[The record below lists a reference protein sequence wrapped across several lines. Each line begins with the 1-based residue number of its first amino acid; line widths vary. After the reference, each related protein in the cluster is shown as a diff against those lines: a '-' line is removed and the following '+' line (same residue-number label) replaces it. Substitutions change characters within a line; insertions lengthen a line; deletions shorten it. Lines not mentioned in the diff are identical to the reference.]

1 MELIKDIFN
10 NEWVINIGT
19 GLLVYIITTIISKI
33 ILNKAT
39 NKEKQVD
46 NANKEIIRILK
57 LYVVEKN
64 MLNGDTK
71 LDKLLAEANRQ
82 IGELNAYSLLI
93 PNVDLYIKMHVKI
106 EANKSSRIEGTRTT
120 VEEDLLD
127 VSDINPE
134 KRDDWEEVQNYV
146 KSTNYGVERIREGF
160 PVCTRLIRE
169 IHKILMNGVRGEHKT
184 PGEFRTSQNWIGGS
198 MPSTAVYVPPPHT
211 EVAECLTDFE
221 KFINNEEIDTPDL
234 IKIAIL
240 HYQFESIHPFLDGN
254 GRIGRLLVPLY
265 IQSKGMLVKSCLYIS
280 DYIERNKDT
289 YYDMLTRVRTHND
302 MISWI
307 KFFLQAVIET
317 SKTAKEK
324 FRKVVELTMEM
335 DKVIMD
341 LPVKPENAKKVI
353 DVLYNEPVINR
364 KKLMEIT
371 NMKASTLKD
380 TVNALLERNII
391 LEITGYSRNQVFAFQ
406 NYIDLFLT

>member
-1 MELIKDIFN
+1 MKLEEYKSGEYVKMNDYKAFIP
-10 NEWVINIGT
+10 
-19 GLLVYIITTIISKI
+19 SKI
-33 ILNKAT
+33 NY
-39 NKEKQVD
+39 NWGWD
-46 NANKEIIRILK
+46 
-57 LYVVEKN
+57 
-64 MLNGDTK
+64 DTK

-127 VSDINPE
+127 VTDINPE

-146 KSTNYGVERIREGF
+146 KATNYGVERIREGF

-169 IHKILMNGVRGEHKT
+169 IHEILMQGVRGEHKT
-184 PGEFRTSQNWIGGS
+184 PGEFRVSQNWIGGS

-211 EVAECLTDFE
+211 EVAECLSDFE

-254 GRIGRLLVPLY
+254 GRIGRLLIPLY
-265 IQSKGMLVKSCLYIS
+265 IQSKGMLEKSCLYIS
-280 DYIERNKDT
+280 DYIERNK
-289 YYDMLTRVRTHND
+289 YDMLTRVRTHND
-302 MISWI
+302 MIGWI
-307 KFFLQAVIET
+307 KFFLEAVIET

-335 DKVIMD
+335 DKVIME
-341 LPVKPENAKKVI
+341 LPVKPENARKVL
-353 DVLYNEPVINR
+353 DVLYNEPVVSR
-364 KKLMEIT
+364 KKIIGNT
-371 NMKASTLKD
+371 GMKFTTLVGVINSFQEKEVLVE
-380 TVNALLERNII
+380 T
-391 LEITGYSRNQVFAFQ
+391 TGFSRNQIFAFQ
-406 NYIDLFLT
+406 KYIDLFLK

>member
-1 MELIKDIFN
+1 MKLEKYKSGEYVKMNDYKAFIP
-10 NEWVINIGT
+10 
-19 GLLVYIITTIISKI
+19 SKI
-33 ILNKAT
+33 NY
-39 NKEKQVD
+39 NWGWD
-46 NANKEIIRILK
+46 
-57 LYVVEKN
+57 
-64 MLNGDTK
+64 DTK

-127 VSDINPE
+127 VTDINPE
-134 KRDDWEEVQNYV
+134 KRDDWEEVQNHV
-146 KSTNYGVERIREGF
+146 KATNYGVERIKNGF

-169 IHKILMNGVRGEHKT
+169 LHKILMQGVRGEHKT

-198 MPSTAVYVPPPHT
+198 MPSNAVYVPPPHT
-211 EVAECLTDFE
+211 EIAECLTDFE

-254 GRIGRLLVPLY
+254 GRIGRLLIPLY
-265 IQSKGMLVKSCLYIS
+265 IQSKGMLDKSCLYIS

-302 MISWI
+302 MIAWI
-307 KFFLQAVIET
+307 KFFLEAVIET

-324 FRKVVELTMEM
+324 FRNVVELTMEM
-335 DKVIMD
+335 DKTIID
-341 LPVKPENAKKVI
+341 LPIKAENAKKVI
-353 DVLYNEPVINR
+353 DVLYNEPIINR

-371 NMKASTLKD
+371 NIRPSTLKD
-380 TVNALLERNII
+380 TVNVLLENNII
-391 LEITGYSRNQVFAFQ
+391 VETTGYSRNQVFAFQ
-406 NYIDLFLT
+406 KYIDLFLK

>member
-1 MELIKDIFN
+1 MKLEEYKSGKYVKMNDYKAFIP
-10 NEWVINIGT
+10 
-19 GLLVYIITTIISKI
+19 SKI
-33 ILNKAT
+33 NY
-39 NKEKQVD
+39 NWGWD
-46 NANKEIIRILK
+46 
-57 LYVVEKN
+57 
-64 MLNGDTK
+64 DTK

-127 VSDINPE
+127 VTDINPE

-146 KSTNYGVERIREGF
+146 KATNYGVERIREGF

-169 IHKILMNGVRGEHKT
+169 IHRILMQGVRGEHKT
-184 PGEFRTSQNWIGGS
+184 PGEFRVSQNWIGGS

-211 EVAECLTDFE
+211 EVAECLSDFE

-254 GRIGRLLVPLY
+254 GRIGRLLIPLY
-265 IQSKGMLVKSCLYIS
+265 IQSKGMLEKSCLYIS

-289 YYDMLTRVRTHND
+289 YYDMLTRVRTYND
-302 MISWI
+302 MIGWI
-307 KFFLQAVIET
+307 KFFLEAVIET

-324 FRKVVELTMEM
+324 FRSVVELTMEM

-341 LPVKPENAKKVI
+341 LSVKPENARKVL
-353 DVLYNEPVINR
+353 DVLYDEPIISR
-364 KKLMEIT
+364 KKILGKIDIKPT
-371 NMKASTLKD
+371 TLNV
-380 TVNALLERNII
+380 TVNSLQERGII
-391 LEITGYSRNQVFAFQ
+391 QETTGYSRNQVFAFQ
-406 NYIDLFLT
+406 KYIDLFLK

>member
-1 MELIKDIFN
+1 MKLEEYKSGKYVKMNDYKAFIP
-10 NEWVINIGT
+10 
-19 GLLVYIITTIISKI
+19 SKI
-33 ILNKAT
+33 NC
-39 NKEKQVD
+39 NWGWD
-46 NANKEIIRILK
+46 
-57 LYVVEKN
+57 
-64 MLNGDTK
+64 DTK

-127 VSDINPE
+127 VTDINPE

-146 KSTNYGVERIREGF
+146 KATNYGVERIREGF

-169 IHKILMNGVRGEHKT
+169 IHEILMQGVRGEHKT
-184 PGEFRTSQNWIGGS
+184 PGEFRVSQNWIGGS

-211 EVAECLTDFE
+211 EVADCLTDFE

-254 GRIGRLLVPLY
+254 GRIGRLLIPLY
-265 IQSKGMLVKSCLYIS
+265 IQSKGMLEKSCLYIS

-289 YYDMLTRVRTHND
+289 YYDMLTKVRTHND
-302 MISWI
+302 MIGWI
-307 KFFLQAVIET
+307 KFFLEAVIET

-324 FRKVVELTMEM
+324 FRNVVELTMEM

-341 LPVKPENAKKVI
+341 LPVKPENARRVL
-353 DVLYNEPVINR
+353 DVLYDEPVISR
-364 KKLMEIT
+364 KKILEKIDIKPT
-371 NMKASTLKD
+371 TLNV
-380 TVNALLERNII
+380 TVNSLQERQII
-391 LEITGYSRNQVFAFQ
+391 QETTGYSRNQVFAFQ
-406 NYIDLFLT
+406 KYIDLFLK

>member
-1 MELIKDIFN
+1 MKLEEYKSGEYVKMNDYKAFIP
-10 NEWVINIGT
+10 
-19 GLLVYIITTIISKI
+19 SKI
-33 ILNKAT
+33 NF
-39 NKEKQVD
+39 NWGWD
-46 NANKEIIRILK
+46 
-57 LYVVEKN
+57 
-64 MLNGDTK
+64 DTK

-127 VSDINPE
+127 VTDINPE

-146 KSTNYGVERIREGF
+146 KATNYGIERIRDGF

-169 IHKILMNGVRGEHKT
+169 IHEILMQGVRGEYKT
-184 PGEFRTSQNWIGGS
+184 PGEFRVSQNWIGGS

-211 EVAECLTDFE
+211 EVTECLSDFE

-254 GRIGRLLVPLY
+254 GRIGRLLIPLY
-265 IQSKGMLVKSCLYIS
+265 IQSKGMLEKSCLYIS
-280 DYIERNKDT
+280 DYIEKNKDT
-289 YYDMLTRVRTHND
+289 YYDMLTRVRTNND
-302 MISWI
+302 MIGWI
-307 KFFLQAVIET
+307 KFFLEAVIET

-324 FRKVVELTMEM
+324 FRNVVELTMEM
-335 DKVIMD
+335 DKLIME

-353 DVLYNEPVINR
+353 DLLYDEPVLTRN
-364 KKLMEIT
+364 KMSEIT
-371 NMKASTLKD
+371 EIKLTTINGI
-380 TVNALLERNII
+380 VNALLDKGII
-391 LEITGYSRNQVFAFQ
+391 TETTGYSRNQIFAFEK
-406 NYIDLFLT
+406 YINLFLK

>member
-1 MELIKDIFN
+1 MKLEEYKSGEYVKMNDYKAFIP
-10 NEWVINIGT
+10 
-19 GLLVYIITTIISKI
+19 SKI
-33 ILNKAT
+33 NF
-39 NKEKQVD
+39 NWGWD
-46 NANKEIIRILK
+46 
-57 LYVVEKN
+57 
-64 MLNGDTK
+64 DTK

-127 VSDINPE
+127 VTDINPE

-146 KSTNYGVERIREGF
+146 KATNYGIERIRDGF

-169 IHKILMNGVRGEHKT
+169 IHEILMQGVRGEYKT
-184 PGEFRTSQNWIGGS
+184 PGEFRVSQNWIGGS

-211 EVAECLTDFE
+211 EVTECLSDFE

-254 GRIGRLLVPLY
+254 GRIGRLLIPLY
-265 IQSKGMLVKSCLYIS
+265 IQSKGMLEKSCLYIS

-289 YYDMLTRVRTHND
+289 YYDMLTRVRTNND
-302 MISWI
+302 MIGWI
-307 KFFLQAVIET
+307 KFFLEAVIET

-324 FRKVVELTMEM
+324 FRNVVELTMEM
-335 DKVIMD
+335 DKLIME

-353 DVLYNEPVINR
+353 DLLYDEPVLTRN
-364 KKLMEIT
+364 KMSEIT
-371 NMKASTLKD
+371 GIKLTTINGI
-380 TVNALLERNII
+380 VNALLDKWII
-391 LEITGYSRNQVFAFQ
+391 TETTGYSRNQIFAFEK
-406 NYIDLFLT
+406 YINLFLK

>member
-1 MELIKDIFN
+1 MKLEDYKSGEYVKMNDYKAFIP
-10 NEWVINIGT
+10 
-19 GLLVYIITTIISKI
+19 SKI
-33 ILNKAT
+33 NY
-39 NKEKQVD
+39 NWGWD
-46 NANKEIIRILK
+46 
-57 LYVVEKN
+57 
-64 MLNGDTK
+64 DTK

-127 VSDINPE
+127 VTDITPE

-146 KSTNYGVERIREGF
+146 KATNYGVERIKNGF

-169 IHKILMNGVRGEHKT
+169 LHKILMQGVRGEHKT

-198 MPSTAVYVPPPHT
+198 MPSNAVYVPPPHT
-211 EVAECLTDFE
+211 EIAECLTDFE

-254 GRIGRLLVPLY
+254 GRIGRLLIPLY
-265 IQSKGMLVKSCLYIS
+265 IQSKGMLDKSCLYIS

-302 MISWI
+302 MIDWI
-307 KFFLQAVIET
+307 KFFLEAVIET

-324 FRKVVELTMEM
+324 FRSVVELTMEM
-335 DKVIMD
+335 DKIIVN
-341 LPVKPENAKKVI
+341 LPVKSDNVKKVI

-364 KKLMEIT
+364 KKLCDIT
-371 NMKASTLKD
+371 KIKEGTIKNII
-380 TVNALLERNII
+380 NCLLENNII
-391 LEITGYSRNQVFAFQ
+391 VETTGYSRNQIFTFQ
-406 NYIDLFLT
+406 KYTDLFLK

>member
-1 MELIKDIFN
+1 MFN
-10 NEWVINIGT
+10 KILTESEVGDMKKLEEYKSGKYVKKNDYKAFVP
-19 GLLVYIITTIISKI
+19 SKI
-33 ILNKAT
+33 NY
-39 NKEKQVD
+39 NWGWD
-46 NANKEIIRILK
+46 
-57 LYVVEKN
+57 
-64 MLNGDTK
+64 DTK

-127 VSDINPE
+127 ITDINPE

-146 KSTNYGVERIREGF
+146 KATNYGVERIRNGF
-160 PVCTRLIRE
+160 PVCNRLIRE
-169 IHKILMNGVRGEHKT
+169 IHGILMDGVRGEHKT
-184 PGEFRTSQNWIGGS
+184 PGKFRKSQNWIGGS
-198 MPSTAVYVPPPHT
+198 MPSKAIYVPPPHT
-211 EVAECLTDFE
+211 EVADCLSDFE

-254 GRIGRLLVPLY
+254 GRIGRLLIPLY
-265 IQSKGMLVKSCLYIS
+265 IQSKGMLEKSCLYIS

-307 KFFLQAVIET
+307 KFFLEAVIET

-335 DKVIMD
+335 DKAIME

-353 DVLYNEPVINR
+353 DLLYDEPAINR
-364 KKLMEIT
+364 KKLCELTGIKEGT
-371 NMKASTLKD
+371 IKNIINS
-380 TVNALLERNII
+380 LLEKNII
-391 LEITGYSRNQVFAFQ
+391 VETTGYNRNQIFKFQ
-406 NYIDLFLT
+406 KYTDLFLK

>member
-1 MELIKDIFN
+1 MKLEEYKSGEYVKMNDYKAFIP
-10 NEWVINIGT
+10 
-19 GLLVYIITTIISKI
+19 SKI
-33 ILNKAT
+33 NY
-39 NKEKQVD
+39 NWGWD
-46 NANKEIIRILK
+46 
-57 LYVVEKN
+57 
-64 MLNGDTK
+64 DTK
-71 LDKLLAEANRQ
+71 LNKLLSEANRQ

-127 VSDINPE
+127 VTDINPE

-146 KSTNYGVERIREGF
+146 KATNYGVEKIKEGF

-169 IHKILMNGVRGEHKT
+169 IHGILMQGVRGEHKT

-211 EVAECLTDFE
+211 EIAECLSDFE

-254 GRIGRLLVPLY
+254 GRIGRLLIPLY
-265 IQSKGMLVKSCLYIS
+265 IQSKGMLEKSCLYIS
-280 DYIERNKDT
+280 DYIERNKNI

-302 MISWI
+302 MIGWI
-307 KFFLQAVIET
+307 KFFLEAVIET

-335 DKVIMD
+335 DKVIVN
-341 LPVKPENAKKVI
+341 LPVKSDNVKKVI

-364 KKLMEIT
+364 KKLCDLTEI
-371 NMKASTLKD
+371 KEG
-380 TVNALLERNII
+380 TVKNIINCLLEKNII
-391 LEITGYSRNQVFAFQ
+391 VETTGYSRNQIFTFQ
-406 NYIDLFLT
+406 KYTELFLK

>member
-1 MELIKDIFN
+1 MKLEEYKSGEYVKMNDYKAFIP
-10 NEWVINIGT
+10 
-19 GLLVYIITTIISKI
+19 SKI
-33 ILNKAT
+33 NY
-39 NKEKQVD
+39 NWGWD
-46 NANKEIIRILK
+46 
-57 LYVVEKN
+57 
-64 MLNGDTK
+64 DTK

-127 VSDINPE
+127 VTDINPE

-146 KSTNYGVERIREGF
+146 KATNYGVERIKEGF
-160 PVCTRLIRE
+160 PVCTRLMRE
-169 IHKILMNGVRGEHKT
+169 LHKILMQGVRGERKT

-198 MPSTAVYVPPPHT
+198 MPSNAVYVPPPHT
-211 EVAECLTDFE
+211 EIAECLTDFE

-254 GRIGRLLVPLY
+254 GRIGRLLIPLY
-265 IQSKGMLVKSCLYIS
+265 IQSKGMLEKSCLYIS

-289 YYDMLTRVRTHND
+289 YYDLLTRVRTHND
-302 MISWI
+302 IIGWI
-307 KFFLQAVIET
+307 KFFLEAVIET

-324 FRKVVELTMEM
+324 FRNVVELTMEM
-335 DKVIMD
+335 DKTIID
-341 LPVKPENAKKVI
+341 LPIKAENAKKVI
-353 DVLYNEPVINR
+353 DALYNEPIINR

-371 NMKASTLKD
+371 NIRPSTIKD
-380 TVNALLERNII
+380 TVNILLENNII
-391 LEITGYSRNQVFAFQ
+391 VETTGYSRNQVFAFQ
-406 NYIDLFLT
+406 KYIDLFLK

>member
-1 MELIKDIFN
+1 MKLEEYKSGKYVKMNDYKAFIP
-10 NEWVINIGT
+10 
-19 GLLVYIITTIISKI
+19 SKI
-33 ILNKAT
+33 NY
-39 NKEKQVD
+39 NWGWD
-46 NANKEIIRILK
+46 
-57 LYVVEKN
+57 
-64 MLNGDTK
+64 DTK
-71 LDKLLAEANRQ
+71 LDKLLSEANRQ

-127 VSDINPE
+127 VIDVNPE

-146 KSTNYGVERIREGF
+146 KATNYGVERIKDGF

-169 IHKILMNGVRGEHKT
+169 IHGILMQGVRGEHKT
-184 PGEFRTSQNWIGGS
+184 PGEFRTLQNWIGGS

-211 EVAECLTDFE
+211 EIAECLSDFE

-254 GRIGRLLVPLY
+254 GRIGRLLIPLY
-265 IQSKGMLVKSCLYIS
+265 IQSKGMLEKSCLYIS
-280 DYIERNKDT
+280 DYIERNKNT

-302 MISWI
+302 MIGWI
-307 KFFLQAVIET
+307 KFFLETVIET

-324 FRKVVELTMEM
+324 FRKVVELTIEM
-335 DKVIMD
+335 DKVIVN
-341 LPVKPENAKKVI
+341 LPVKSDNVKKVI

-364 KKLMEIT
+364 KKLCDLTEI
-371 NMKASTLKD
+371 KEG
-380 TVNALLERNII
+380 TVKNIINCLLEKNII
-391 LEITGYSRNQVFAFQ
+391 VETTGYSRNQIFTFQ
-406 NYIDLFLT
+406 KYTELFLK

>member
-1 MELIKDIFN
+1 MKLEEYKSGEYVKMNDYKAFIP
-10 NEWVINIGT
+10 
-19 GLLVYIITTIISKI
+19 SKI
-33 ILNKAT
+33 NF
-39 NKEKQVD
+39 NWGWD
-46 NANKEIIRILK
+46 
-57 LYVVEKN
+57 
-64 MLNGDTK
+64 DTK

-127 VSDINPE
+127 VTDINPE

-146 KSTNYGVERIREGF
+146 KATNYGIERIRDGF

-169 IHKILMNGVRGEHKT
+169 IHEILMQGVRGEYKT
-184 PGEFRTSQNWIGGS
+184 PGEFRVSQNWIGGS

-211 EVAECLTDFE
+211 EIAECLSDFE

-234 IKIAIL
+234 VKIAIL

-254 GRIGRLLVPLY
+254 GRIGRLLIPLY
-265 IQSKGMLVKSCLYIS
+265 IQSKGMLEKSCLYIS

-302 MISWI
+302 MIGWI
-307 KFFLQAVIET
+307 KFFLEAVIET

-324 FRKVVELTMEM
+324 FRKVVELTVEM
-335 DKVIMD
+335 DKIIVN
-341 LPVKPENAKKVI
+341 LPVKSDNAKKVI
-353 DVLYNEPVINR
+353 NVLYNEPIINR
-364 KKLMEIT
+364 KKLCNIT
-371 NMKASTLKD
+371 KIKEGTIKNII
-380 TVNALLERNII
+380 NCLLENDII
-391 LEITGYSRNQVFAFQ
+391 VETTGYSRNQIFTFQ
-406 NYIDLFLT
+406 KYTDLFLK

>member
-1 MELIKDIFN
+1 MKLEEYKSGKYVKMNDYKAFIP
-10 NEWVINIGT
+10 
-19 GLLVYIITTIISKI
+19 SKI
-33 ILNKAT
+33 NY
-39 NKEKQVD
+39 NWGWD
-46 NANKEIIRILK
+46 
-57 LYVVEKN
+57 
-64 MLNGDTK
+64 DTK

-146 KSTNYGVERIREGF
+146 KATNYGVARIKEGF

-169 IHKILMNGVRGEHKT
+169 IHEILMQGVRGEHKT
-184 PGEFRTSQNWIGGS
+184 PGEFRISQNWIGGS

-211 EVAECLTDFE
+211 EIAECLSDFE

-234 IKIAIL
+234 VKIAIL

-254 GRIGRLLVPLY
+254 GRIGRLLIPLY
-265 IQSKGMLVKSCLYIS
+265 IQSKGMLEKSCLYIS

-302 MISWI
+302 MIGWI
-307 KFFLQAVIET
+307 KFFLEAGIET

-324 FRKVVELTMEM
+324 FRKVVELTVEM
-335 DKVIMD
+335 DKIIVN
-341 LPVKPENAKKVI
+341 LPVKSDNAKKVI
-353 DVLYNEPVINR
+353 NVLYNEPIINR
-364 KKLMEIT
+364 KKLCNIT
-371 NMKASTLKD
+371 KIKEGTIKNII
-380 TVNALLERNII
+380 NCLLENDII
-391 LEITGYSRNQVFAFQ
+391 VETTGYSRNQIFTFQ
-406 NYIDLFLT
+406 KYTDLFLK

>member
-1 MELIKDIFN
+1 MKLEEYKSGEYVKMNDYKAFIP
-10 NEWVINIGT
+10 
-19 GLLVYIITTIISKI
+19 SKI
-33 ILNKAT
+33 NF
-39 NKEKQVD
+39 NWGWD
-46 NANKEIIRILK
+46 
-57 LYVVEKN
+57 
-64 MLNGDTK
+64 DTK

-127 VSDINPE
+127 VTDINPE

-146 KSTNYGVERIREGF
+146 KATNYGIERIRDGF

-169 IHKILMNGVRGEHKT
+169 IHEILMQGVRGEYKT
-184 PGEFRTSQNWIGGS
+184 PGEFRVSQNWIGGS

-211 EVAECLTDFE
+211 EVTECLSDFE

-254 GRIGRLLVPLY
+254 GRIGRLLIPLY
-265 IQSKGMLVKSCLYIS
+265 IQSKGMLEKSCLYIS

-289 YYDMLTRVRTHND
+289 YYDMLTRVRTNND
-302 MISWI
+302 MIGWI
-307 KFFLQAVIET
+307 KFFLEAVIAT

-324 FRKVVELTMEM
+324 FRNVVELTMEM
-335 DKVIMD
+335 DKLIME

-353 DVLYNEPVINR
+353 DLLYDEPVLTRN
-364 KKLMEIT
+364 KMSEIT
-371 NMKASTLKD
+371 GIKLTTINGI
-380 TVNALLERNII
+380 VNALLDKGII
-391 LEITGYSRNQVFAFQ
+391 TETTGYSRNQIFAFEE
-406 NYIDLFLT
+406 YINLFLK